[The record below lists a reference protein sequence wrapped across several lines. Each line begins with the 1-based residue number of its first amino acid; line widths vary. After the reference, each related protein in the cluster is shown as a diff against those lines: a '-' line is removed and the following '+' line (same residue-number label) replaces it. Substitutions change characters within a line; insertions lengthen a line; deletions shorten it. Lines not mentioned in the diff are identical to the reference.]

1 MNTLYLDCSMGV
13 AGNMLTS
20 ALYELLD
27 DSEKINFMEQMNSIG
42 LPRTVVSVE
51 KVKLSKPVIFF
62 TTFALVASIISFNV
76 NFIFSLY
83 FK

>member
-51 KVKLSKPVIFF
+51 KVKKCGICGTYIDVSVDGIKN
-62 TTFALVASIISFNV
+62 T
-76 NFIFSLY
+76 NF
-83 FK
+83 